1 LPLDE
6 LLKNNIALSYFI
18 DYMTNVNAE
27 AYLYFY
33 LNIYGWRVSAEQQIS
48 DIELQK
54 MQGSQS
60 NSSSR
65 YLLFVH

>member
-1 LPLDE
+1 MNLPLDE

-18 DYMTNVNAE
+18 DYMTNMNAE
-27 AYLYFY
+27 TYLYFY

-54 MQGSQS
+54 IQNSQQ
-60 NSSSR
+60 SSSSMSK
-65 YLLFVH
+65 